1 MLIPSATLAGAAAPS
16 LPRGQL
22 LPGAPGPAGLRLQPE
37 QLQSQASS
45 SGCFPFEQQQADPLM
60 TSLPLQP
67 PVQPRRQPALTT
79 SSPSELTWE
88 QWRASL
94 PDNGPMTEYRHG
106 VHHCCLCDGSIRGDF
121 EAHVGSKKPGKT
133 LLVLENSWKLPE
145 CCVAHLSVG
154 CVHSTSCGGTALA
167 VAGGAV
173 VAWAT
178 HVTDVSCLSY
188 NFVQTRCRGAVST
201 SDVTDVRFLP

>member
-1 MLIPSATLAGAAAPS
+1 MESDQLRLLLDDLVRSVQLLQYQTEQLCVLIPSATLAGAAAPS

-37 QLQSQASS
+37 QPQSQASS
-45 SGCFPFEQQQADPLM
+45 SGCFPFEQQQADALM

-106 VHHCCLCDGSIRGDF
+106 VHYCCFCDGSIRGDF
-121 EAHVGSKKPGKT
+121 EAHVGSKKHLGKLYWCWKTSGNYEHVVWPTFQSGACT
-133 LLVLENSWKLPE
+133 LLPADEPRWPW
-145 CCVAHLSVG
+145 
-154 CVHSTSCGGTALA
+154 LA
-167 VAGGAV
+167 G
-173 VAWAT
+173 
-178 HVTDVSCLSY
+178 
-188 NFVQTRCRGAVST
+188 QR
-201 SDVTDVRFLP
+201 